1 MKGIQNLRVDYS
13 GHLINMDKMKNN
25 PIEEFKIWFE
35 NAKNNNIV
43 EPNAMILSTLSKN
56 GLINSRTVLLKNIKD
71 DGFIF
76 FTNYESKKAIDI
88 KKNNIVSSVFLWKK
102 IERQIIIT
110 GNSIKIPRDE
120 SIKYFHSRP
129 EKSKIAAWASKQSSE
144 LDNKNK
150 LMERFKYYEI
160 KFKGKKI
167 PMPNYWGGYIIIP
180 NSVEFWQGRAS
191 RMHDRIIY
199 KKTENKW
206 TKMRLYP

>member
-25 PIEEFKIWFE
+25 PIEEFKLWFE
-35 NAKNNNIV
+35 DAKKNNIV
-43 EPNAMILSTLSKN
+43 EPNAMILSTLSNK

-120 SIKYFHSRP
+120 SIKYFNSRP

-144 LDNKNK
+144 LDNTNK
-150 LMERFKYYEI
+150 LMERFKYYEL

-180 NSVEFWQGRAS
+180 NSIEFWQGRAS
-191 RMHDRIIY
+191 RMHERIIY

-206 TKMRLYP
+206 IKMRLYP

>member
-25 PIEEFKIWFE
+25 PIEEFKLWSE
-35 NAKNNNIV
+35 DAKKNNIV
-43 EPNAMILSTLSKN
+43 EPNAMILSTLSNK

-120 SIKYFHSRP
+120 STKYFHSRP

-144 LDNKNK
+144 LDNTNK
-150 LMERFKYYEI
+150 LMERFKYYEL

-180 NSVEFWQGRAS
+180 NSIEFWQGRAS
-191 RMHDRIIY
+191 RMHERIIY

-206 TKMRLYP
+206 IKMRLYH

>member
-13 GHLINMDKMKNN
+13 GHLIKIDKMKNN
-25 PIEEFKIWFE
+25 PIEEFKLWFE
-35 NAKNNNIV
+35 DAKKNNIV
-43 EPNAMILSTLSKN
+43 EPNAMILSTLSNK

-120 SIKYFHSRP
+120 STKYFHSRP

-144 LDNKNK
+144 LDNTNK
-150 LMERFKYYEI
+150 LMERFKYYEL

-180 NSVEFWQGRAS
+180 NSIEFWQGRAS
-191 RMHDRIIY
+191 RMHERIIY

-206 TKMRLYP
+206 IKMRLYP

>member
-25 PIEEFKIWFE
+25 PIEEFKLWFE

-43 EPNAMILSTLSKN
+43 EPNAMILSTLSKK

-102 IERQIIIT
+102 IERQIIIS

-180 NSVEFWQGRAS
+180 NSIEFWQGRAS
-191 RMHDRIIY
+191 RMHERIIY

>member
-25 PIEEFKIWFE
+25 PIEEFKLWFE
-35 NAKNNNIV
+35 DAKKNNIV
-43 EPNAMILSTLSKN
+43 EPNAMILSTLSNK

-120 SIKYFHSRP
+120 STKYFHSRP

-144 LDNKNK
+144 LDNTNK
-150 LMERFKYYEI
+150 LMERFKYYEL

-180 NSVEFWQGRAS
+180 NSIEFWQGRAS
-191 RMHDRIIY
+191 RMHERIIY

-206 TKMRLYP
+206 IKMRLFP

>member
-25 PIEEFKIWFE
+25 PIEEFKLWFE
-35 NAKNNNIV
+35 DAKKNNIV
-43 EPNAMILSTLSKN
+43 EPNAMILSTLSNK

-120 SIKYFHSRP
+120 STKYFHSRP
-129 EKSKIAAWASKQSSE
+129 EKSKIAAWASKQSTE
-144 LDNKNK
+144 LDNTNK
-150 LMERFKYYEI
+150 LMERFKYYEL

-180 NSVEFWQGRAS
+180 NSIEFWQGRAS
-191 RMHDRIIY
+191 RMHERIIY

-206 TKMRLYP
+206 IKMRLYP

>member
-13 GHLINMDKMKNN
+13 GHLINMEKMKNN
-25 PIEEFKIWFE
+25 PIEEFKLWFE

-43 EPNAMILSTLSKN
+43 EPNAMILSTLSKK

-102 IERQIIIT
+102 IERQVIIT

-120 SIKYFHSRP
+120 STKYFHSRP

-144 LDNKNK
+144 LDNTNK
-150 LMERFKYYEI
+150 LMERFKYYEL

-180 NSVEFWQGRAS
+180 NSIEFWQGRAS
-191 RMHDRIIY
+191 RMHERIIY

-206 TKMRLYP
+206 IKMRLYP

>member
-25 PIEEFKIWFE
+25 PIEEFKLWFE
-35 NAKNNNIV
+35 DAKKNNIV
-43 EPNAMILSTLSKN
+43 EPNAMILSTLSNK

-120 SIKYFHSRP
+120 SNKYFHSRP

-144 LDNKNK
+144 LDNTNK
-150 LMERFKYYEI
+150 LMERFKYYEL

-180 NSVEFWQGRAS
+180 NSIEFWQGRAS
-191 RMHDRIIY
+191 RMHERIIY

-206 TKMRLYP
+206 IKMRLFP

>member
-13 GHLINMDKMKNN
+13 GHLINMEKMKNN
-25 PIEEFKIWFE
+25 PIEEFKLWFE

-43 EPNAMILSTLSKN
+43 EPNAMILSTLSNK

-88 KKNNIVSSVFLWKK
+88 KKNSIVSSVFLWKK
-102 IERQIIIT
+102 TERQIIIK
-110 GNSIKIPRDE
+110 GNSVKIPRDE

-144 LDNKNK
+144 LDNTNK
-150 LMERFKYYEI
+150 LMERFKYYEL

-180 NSVEFWQGRAS
+180 NSIEFWQGRPS

-199 KKTENKW
+199 KKRKNKW
-206 TKMRLYP
+206 IKIRLYP

>member
-13 GHLINMDKMKNN
+13 GHLINMDTMKNN
-25 PIEEFKIWFE
+25 PIEEFKLWFE
-35 NAKNNNIV
+35 DAKKNNIV
-43 EPNAMILSTLSKN
+43 EPNAMILSTLSNK

-120 SIKYFHSRP
+120 STKYFHSRP

-144 LDNKNK
+144 LDNTNK
-150 LMERFKYYEI
+150 LMERFKYYEL

-180 NSVEFWQGRAS
+180 NSIEFWQGRAS
-191 RMHDRIIY
+191 RMHERIIY

-206 TKMRLYP
+206 IKMRLYP

>member
-25 PIEEFKIWFE
+25 PIEEFKLWFE
-35 NAKNNNIV
+35 DAKKNNIV
-43 EPNAMILSTLSKN
+43 EPNAMILSTLSNK

-120 SIKYFHSRP
+120 STKYFHSRP

-144 LDNKNK
+144 LDNTNK
-150 LMERFKYYEI
+150 LMERFKYYEL

-180 NSVEFWQGRAS
+180 NSIEFWQGRAS
-191 RMHDRIIY
+191 RMHERIIY

-206 TKMRLYP
+206 IKMRLYP

>member
-1 MKGIQNLRVDYS
+1 MKRIQNLRVDYS
-13 GHLINMDKMKNN
+13 GHLINMEKMKNN
-25 PIEEFKIWFE
+25 PIEEFKLWFE

-43 EPNAMILSTLSKN
+43 EPNAMILSTLSKK

-88 KKNNIVSSVFLWKK
+88 KKNKIVSSVFLWKK

-120 SIKYFHSRP
+120 STKYFHSRP

-144 LDNKNK
+144 LDNTNK
-150 LMERFKYYEI
+150 LMERFKYYEL

-180 NSVEFWQGRAS
+180 NSIEFWQGRAS
-191 RMHDRIIY
+191 RMHERIIY

>member
-43 EPNAMILSTLSKN
+43 EPNAMILSTLSNK

-120 SIKYFHSRP
+120 STKYFHSRP

-144 LDNKNK
+144 LVNTNK

-180 NSVEFWQGRAS
+180 NSIEFWQGRAS

>member
-25 PIEEFKIWFE
+25 PIEEFKLWFE
-35 NAKNNNIV
+35 DAKKNNIV
-43 EPNAMILSTLSKN
+43 EPNAMILSTLSNK

-120 SIKYFHSRP
+120 SIKYFNSRP

-144 LDNKNK
+144 LDNTNK
-150 LMERFKYYEI
+150 LMERFKYYEL

-180 NSVEFWQGRAS
+180 NSIEFWQGRAS

>member
-25 PIEEFKIWFE
+25 PIEEFKLWFE
-35 NAKNNNIV
+35 DAKKNNIV
-43 EPNAMILSTLSKN
+43 EPNAMILSTLSNK

-102 IERQIIIT
+102 IERQIIIS

-120 SIKYFHSRP
+120 STKYFHSRP
-129 EKSKIAAWASKQSSE
+129 EKSKIAAWSSKQSSE
-144 LDNKNK
+144 LDNTNK

-180 NSVEFWQGRAS
+180 NSIEFWQGRAS
-191 RMHDRIIY
+191 RMHERIIY

>member
-13 GHLINMDKMKNN
+13 GHLIKIDKMKNN
-25 PIEEFKIWFE
+25 PIEEFKLWFE
-35 NAKNNNIV
+35 DAKNNNIV
-43 EPNAMILSTLSKN
+43 EPNAMILSTLSNK

-71 DGFIF
+71 NGFIF

-120 SIKYFHSRP
+120 STKYFHSRP

-144 LDNKNK
+144 LDNTNK
-150 LMERFKYYEI
+150 LMERFKYYEL

-180 NSVEFWQGRAS
+180 NSIEFWQGRAS
-191 RMHDRIIY
+191 RMHERIIY

-206 TKMRLYP
+206 IKMRLYP

>member
-13 GHLINMDKMKNN
+13 GHLIKIDKMKNN
-25 PIEEFKIWFE
+25 PIEEFKLWFE
-35 NAKNNNIV
+35 DAKKNNIV
-43 EPNAMILSTLSKN
+43 EPNAMILSTLSNK

-102 IERQIIIT
+102 IERQVIIT

-120 SIKYFHSRP
+120 STKYFHSRP

-144 LDNKNK
+144 LDNTNK
-150 LMERFKYYEI
+150 LMERFKYYEL

-180 NSVEFWQGRAS
+180 NSIEFWQGRAS
-191 RMHDRIIY
+191 RMHERIIY

-206 TKMRLYP
+206 IKMRLYP

>member
-25 PIEEFKIWFE
+25 PIEEFKLWFE
-35 NAKNNNIV
+35 DAKKNNIV
-43 EPNAMILSTLSKN
+43 EPNAMILSTLSNK

-71 DGFIF
+71 NGFIF

-102 IERQIIIT
+102 IERQVIIT

-120 SIKYFHSRP
+120 STKYFHSRP

-144 LDNKNK
+144 LDNTNK
-150 LMERFKYYEI
+150 LMERFKYYEL

-180 NSVEFWQGRAS
+180 NSIEFWQGRAS
-191 RMHDRIIY
+191 RMHERIIY

-206 TKMRLYP
+206 IKMRLYP

>member
-25 PIEEFKIWFE
+25 PIEEFKLWFE
-35 NAKNNNIV
+35 DAKNNNIV
-43 EPNAMILSTLSKN
+43 EPNAMIFSTLSNK

-88 KKNNIVSSVFLWKK
+88 KKNSIVSSVFLWKK
-102 IERQIIIT
+102 TERQIIIK
-110 GNSIKIPRDE
+110 GNSVKIPRDE

-129 EKSKIAAWASKQSSE
+129 EKSKIAAWASKQSCE
-144 LDNKNK
+144 LDNANK
-150 LMERFKYYEI
+150 LKERFKYYKK

-167 PMPNYWGGYIIIP
+167 PIPNFWGGYIIIP
-180 NSVEFWQGRAS
+180 NSMEFWQGRPS

-199 KKTENKW
+199 KKRKNKW
-206 TKMRLYP
+206 IKIRLYP

>member
-1 MKGIQNLRVDYS
+1 MKRIQNLRVDYS
-13 GHLINMDKMKNN
+13 GHLINMEKMKNN
-25 PIEEFKIWFE
+25 PIEEFKLWFE

-43 EPNAMILSTLSKN
+43 EPNAMILSTLSKK

-88 KKNNIVSSVFLWKK
+88 KKNKIVSSVFLWKK

-144 LDNKNK
+144 LVNTNK
-150 LMERFKYYEI
+150 LMERFKYYEM

-180 NSVEFWQGRAS
+180 NSIEFWQGRAS

-206 TKMRLYP
+206 AKMRLYP

>member
-25 PIEEFKIWFE
+25 PIEEFKLWFE
-35 NAKNNNIV
+35 DAKNNNIV
-43 EPNAMILSTLSKN
+43 EPNAMILSTLSNK

-88 KKNNIVSSVFLWKK
+88 KKNSIVSSVFLWKK

-110 GNSIKIPRDE
+110 GNSIKIPIDE

-129 EKSKIAAWASKQSSE
+129 EKSKIAAWASKQSSK
-144 LDNKNK
+144 LDNTNK
-150 LMERFKYYEI
+150 LRERFKYYEM

-206 TKMRLYP
+206 AKMRLYP

>member
-25 PIEEFKIWFE
+25 PIEEFKLWFE
-35 NAKNNNIV
+35 DAKKNNIV
-43 EPNAMILSTLSKN
+43 EPNAMILSTLSNK

-120 SIKYFHSRP
+120 STKYFHSRP

-144 LDNKNK
+144 LDNTNK
-150 LMERFKYYEI
+150 LMERFKYYEL

-180 NSVEFWQGRAS
+180 NSIEFWQGRAS

-206 TKMRLYP
+206 AKMRLYP